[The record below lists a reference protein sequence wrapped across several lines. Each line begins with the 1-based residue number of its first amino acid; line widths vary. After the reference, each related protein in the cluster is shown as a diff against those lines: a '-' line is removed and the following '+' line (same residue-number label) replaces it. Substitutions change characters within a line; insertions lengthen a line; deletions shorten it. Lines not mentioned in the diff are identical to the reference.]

1 MSRIIMWSICLFV
14 AMIFISVRS
23 VAEVT
28 ADNLL
33 CSSVSSTNIR
43 NSTINEIK
51 FEDGKACTSDDPAL
65 PNQCDW
71 EHEISRDE
79 IPRPISGKEVRLVIV
94 RSNHKTG
101 SGAWDT
107 LLVFDCFNG
116 IMKNIFEK
124 KYLYG
129 VGIKKNTDRILILI
143 SGNWRPKDPQCCPSQ
158 EKHET
163 YRWNSSENTYK
174 LARFSKKTEKRAP
187 DCVQELHPT
196 PLQ

>member
-1 MSRIIMWSICLFV
+1 VSRTIVWSIFLFV
-14 AMIFISVRS
+14 AIVSISVRS
-23 VAEVT
+23 MAEVT
-28 ADNLL
+28 SDDLL

-51 FEDGKACTSDDPAL
+51 FDEGKACTSDDPAL

-79 IPRPISGKEVRLVIV
+79 ILRPVSGREVRLVV
-94 RSNHKTG
+94 LNSNHKTG

-107 LLVFDCFNG
+107 LIAFDCLNG
-116 IMKNIFEK
+116 IMKKIFEK

-129 VGIKKNTDRILILI
+129 VRIEKNTDRELILT
-143 SGNWRPKDPQCCPSQ
+143 SGNWQPKDPQCCPSQ

-163 YRWNSSENTYK
+163 YRWSANKNTYI
-174 LARFSKKTEKRAP
+174 
-187 DCVQELHPT
+187 
-196 PLQ
+196 LQSTTTSNKEMK